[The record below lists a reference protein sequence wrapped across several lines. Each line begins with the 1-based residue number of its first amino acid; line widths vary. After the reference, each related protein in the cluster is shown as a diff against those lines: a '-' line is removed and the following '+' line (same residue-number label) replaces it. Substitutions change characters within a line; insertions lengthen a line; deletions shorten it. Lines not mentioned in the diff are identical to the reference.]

1 MNFSLNTKQNTIMQQ
16 TQTTNNKNTIMQ
28 QTTNEPTPQNISKW
42 SLGRKEIRAKNEF
55 LMNQLDSKNLKISEL
70 KKENNELKIK
80 VKLNGL
86 EFTNNLSDSKMIYFD
101 FQFMGSDSEYITY
114 KISNDELSYENDVE
128 IPISEVIE
136 HFENSEIEQDELDS
150 FISEYLIDSISY

>member
-1 MNFSLNTKQNTIMQQ
+1 MNFLLNKNTIMQQ

-28 QTTNEPTPQNISKW
+28 QTQTTNKPTPQNISKW

-86 EFTNNLSDSKMIYFD
+86 EFTNNLSDSKTIYFD
-101 FQFMGSDSEYITY
+101 FQFLHKDEDSITY
-114 KISNDELSYENDVE
+114 LVENDELSYSNEVE
-128 IPISEVIE
+128 IPLCEI
-136 HFENSEIEQDELDS
+136 FENFEDCDISQEELDS
-150 FISEYLIDSISY
+150 FINDYLLSSISY

>member
-28 QTTNEPTPQNISKW
+28 QTTNKPTPQNISKW
-42 SLGRKEIRAKNEF
+42 SLGRKETRAKNEF

-101 FQFMGSDSEYITY
+101 FQFMGNDGEYITY

>member
-1 MNFSLNTKQNTIMQQ
+1 MQQ

-55 LMNQLDSKNLKISEL
+55 LMNQLDSKNSKISEL
-70 KKENNELKIK
+70 KKEINKLNIK

-86 EFTNNLSDSKMIYFD
+86 ELPNDLCESKTIVF
-101 FQFMGSDSEYITY
+101 EY
-114 KISNDELSYENDVE
+114 KFISNDGEYLTYSVCNDGLFFENEVE
-128 IPISEVIE
+128 IP
-136 HFENSEIEQDELDS
+136 FSEIINHFDDEEISQSELDS
-150 FISEYLIDSISY
+150 FISDYLNDYIPS

>member
-1 MNFSLNTKQNTIMQQ
+1 MNFLLNKNTIMQ
-16 TQTTNNKNTIMQ
+16 QTTNNKNTIMQ
-28 QTTNEPTPQNISKW
+28 QTQRTNEPTPQNISKW

-101 FQFMGSDSEYITY
+101 FQFMGNDGEYITY

-136 HFENSEIEQDELDS
+136 HFDNSEITQDELDS
-150 FISEYLIDSISY
+150 FISEYLTDSISY

>member
-1 MNFSLNTKQNTIMQQ
+1 MQ
-16 TQTTNNKNTIMQ
+16 QTTNNKNTVMQ
-28 QTTNEPTPQNISKW
+28 QTQTTKEPTPQNISKW

-86 EFTNNLSDSKMIYFD
+86 EFTNNLSDSKRIYFD
-101 FQFMGSDSEYITY
+101 YQFMENDGEYITY
-114 KISNDELSYENDVE
+114 KISNDMLSYENDVE
-128 IPISEVIE
+128 IPILEVIE
-136 HFENSEIEQDELDS
+136 HFDNSEITQDELDS
-150 FISEYLIDSISY
+150 FISEYLTDSISY